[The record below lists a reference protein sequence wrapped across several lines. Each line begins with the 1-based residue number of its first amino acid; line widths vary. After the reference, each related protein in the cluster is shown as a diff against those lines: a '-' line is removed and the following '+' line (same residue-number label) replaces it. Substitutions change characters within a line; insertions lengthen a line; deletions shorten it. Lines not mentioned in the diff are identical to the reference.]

1 MSHFDPSRLQKQPDL
16 FQRFEV
22 IDARISIASTRLP
35 DTAELIVFER
45 QGQRR
50 ALLLQEMAYHHLA
63 QGTLADQPYIVS
75 FCGVCHS
82 GVGLTPVVE
91 GQRYHFQVGG
101 LYNGVAILTD
111 DETGTYWDHITG
123 QAVYGPLAG
132 TQLEAW
138 SLEMTTVAA
147 ARRQEPELRILR
159 SHQRPIFRR
168 VMHFGQWTFGQTGYL
183 PKLFTQTMAPED
195 PRLPRMTMGLGVV
208 VDKISRFYP
217 HFAIEQQ
224 VSDEWN
230 GQMLQVSLNPIDS
243 VPCATWTDGT
253 RPLQYFLRWYGFAL
267 TFPHCSIYCLDRN
280 EPIRAD

>member
-1 MSHFDPSRLQKQPDL
+1 MSHFEPSRLQKQPDL

-22 IDARISIASTRLP
+22 MDEGILIASTRLP

-50 ALLLQEMAYHHLA
+50 ALLVQEMAYHHLA

-123 QAVYGPLAG
+123 QAVYGPLEGA
-132 TQLEAW
+132 QLEAW

-147 ARRQEPELRILR
+147 ACRQEPELRVLR

-168 VMHFGQWTFGQTGYL
+168 VMRFGQWTFGKTGYL

-208 VDKISRFYP
+208 VDEIARFYP
-217 HFAIEQQ
+217 RSEIETQ
-224 VSDEWN
+224 VTDEWN
-230 GQMLQVSLNPIDS
+230 GQTLQVSLNQLDG
-243 VPCATWTDGT
+243 VPSATWADGT

-267 TFPHCSIYCLDRN
+267 TFPQCSIYDV
-280 EPIRAD
+280 E

>member
-22 IDARISIASTRLP
+22 IDAGISIASTRLP

-63 QGTLADQPYIVS
+63 QGTLANRPYIVS

-123 QAVYGPLAG
+123 QAVYGPLEG
-132 TQLEAW
+132 TQLDAW

-168 VMHFGQWTFGQTGYL
+168 VMRFGQWTFGQTGYL
-183 PKLFTQTMAPED
+183 PKLFTQTMAAED

-208 VDKISRFYP
+208 VDGIARFYP
-217 HFAIEQQ
+217 HAEIEQQ
-224 VSDEWN
+224 LTDEWP
-230 GQMLQVSLNPIDS
+230 GKTLQISLNPING
-243 VPCATWTDGT
+243 VPSATWIDGT
-253 RPLQYFLRWYGFAL
+253 QPLQYFLRWYGFAL
-267 TFPHCSIYCLDRN
+267 TFPHCSIYGMEEN
-280 EPIRAD
+280 ANAEQ